1 MAQITANENGE
12 LKGKF
17 TIPEGVPAGVKSVE
31 FTGSGGSYGSATF
44 TGQGTL
50 TTETRR
56 TVTTI
61 TKITYHH
68 DPLAQTFVLDNLTQ
82 LGGVDLYLTA
92 LGNTPV
98 EVQIRN
104 VENGVPNKEVLANA
118 RSNPQ
123 NLTLEAYNR
132 FVFEKPCLLEPNV
145 EYALVVLCNDATS
158 ACAVAEL
165 GQWDKAGAKW
175 IAAQPYQVGVLLSS
189 SNNST
194 WTTHQEKDLA
204 FRLLA
209 CNYATLAKTVDL
221 GECFVSEITDFCL
234 MALSETPSAAC
245 RVQYKLNF
253 FKELTPATAD
263 LAATYETEPSLT
275 YTVAEEQAVK
285 LDAHFTGKITAQVV
299 LTGESKLSP
308 IYFPGTYLLTAQ
320 IQKKAL
326 YVSRAVPAGQN
337 VKVKVVFLANAPAGS
352 SVKCFVKGEGENNF
366 EWAAFTN
373 AVSADD
379 DNGFVEITQSLENL
393 TADMVRVKLELEGS
407 PAARPQV
414 KNLRVIVV

>member
-1 MAQITANENGE
+1 MAQITANANGE

-17 TIPEGVPAGVKSVE
+17 TIPQGVPAGVKSVE

-61 TKITYHH
+61 TKVTGYT

-82 LGGVDLYLTA
+82 IGGVDIYLTA
-92 LGNTPV
+92 LGTSPI

-104 VENGVPNKEVLANA
+104 VENGVPNKEVIASKRIAPAAL
-118 RSNPQ
+118 Q
-123 NLTLEAYNR
+123 IEAYNR
-132 FVFEKPCLLEPNV
+132 FAFEKPVLLEAET
-145 EYALVVLCNDATS
+145 EYAIVVLCNDATS
-158 ACAVAEL
+158 ACGVAEL
-165 GQWDKAGAKW
+165 GQWDKVGAQW

-189 SNNST
+189 SNAST
-194 WTTHQEKDLA
+194 WTSHQTKDLA

-221 GECFVSEITDFCL
+221 GECYVSEITDFCL

-245 RVQYKLNF
+245 RVQYKLQF

-285 LDAHFTGKITAQVV
+285 LDSHFTGKITAQVV

-320 IQKKAL
+320 IQPKAL
-326 YVSRAVPAGQN
+326 YVSRAINAGQN
-337 VKVKVVFLANAPAGS
+337 VKVKVVFLANTPAGS
-352 SVKCFVKGEGENNF
+352 SVRCYVKGEGENNF
-366 EWAAFTN
+366 DWQAFTN
-373 AVSADD
+373 ATSENDD
-379 DNGFVEITQSLENL
+379 DGFVEITQSLENL
-393 TADMVRVKLELEGS
+393 TADMVRVKLELQGT

-414 KNLRVIVV
+414 KNLRVMVV